1 MRVRCAWIWFAG
13 AFAVGSVCAAAE
25 APDLERGRGLY
36 ENHCQVCHTP
46 KVHSRLNRLPIDAN
60 ELRQIV
66 DNWQK
71 EENLRWGPQD
81 VEDVVYYLRQTR
93 YKF

>member
-1 MRVRCAWIWFAG
+1 MRACFAWLWVAG
-13 AFAVGSVCAAAE
+13 ALGAGSAGAAE

-46 KVHSRLNRLPIDAN
+46 KVHSRPNRLPLDAN
-60 ELRQIV
+60 ELRLIV
-66 DNWQK
+66 ENWQS
-71 EENLRWGPQD
+71 EENLRWSRQD